1 MTKPLILSIPQD
13 IVAALPQDTDPKDA
27 IRQIISAA
35 LGVAWPSAGRR
46 STHGLNAAQVTY
58 LGRLLARDPDMDPRE
73 ARRLAAE
80 YVPRKRRAKGDDAPE
95 TAAPAETPQR
105 PRKRVKA

>member
-1 MTKPLILSIPQD
+1 MTKPMILSIPQD
-13 IVAALPQDTDPKDA
+13 IIAALPSDTDPKDA
-27 IRQIISAA
+27 LRQIISAA

-46 STHGLNAAQVTY
+46 SSHGLNAAQVTY

-80 YVPRKRRAKGDDAPE
+80 YVPR
-95 TAAPAETPQR
+95 
-105 PRKRVKA
+105 PRKRVKAEEGDSAPAEAPRPRKRPRG